1 MFNQKHFYHEH
12 IRKVIISFGT
22 IFNNIIIR
30 RKNDA
35 GEVAQS
41 LVVPLSYSPKQKIL
55 ARVREVADLEPGRA
69 KYQVTLPRIGFEITS
84 LNYDASRKLIPVQT
98 VKSINQD
105 TGEIKR
111 AYVSTPYNIG
121 ISMSVFAKNQD
132 DGLQI
137 IEQILPYFNPDF
149 NITINELPE
158 LGVKR
163 DLQFV
168 LESVNYNDEYAG
180 NFDDR
185 VSVVWDLN
193 FTVKMNFYGYVER
206 SNVIKKTIQNIYA
219 TNNLENTDGPG
230 SGLRVTTTVTS
241 GTPLDYTFI
250 EEFDRVFLGE

>member
-12 IRKVIISFGT
+12 IRKVIIAFGT

-30 RKNDA
+30 RKNSA
-35 GEVAQS
+35 GEIAQS

-55 ARVREVADLEPGRA
+55 SRVREAADFEAGRA
-69 KYQVTLPRIGFEITS
+69 KFQVTLPRIGFEITS
-84 LNYDASRKLIPVQT
+84 LQYDASRKLVPMQT
-98 VKSINQD
+98 VKSINTDD
-105 TGEIKR
+105 TGTR
-111 AYVSTPYNIG
+111 FAFVSTPYNIG

-132 DGLQI
+132 DALQI

-149 NITINELPE
+149 NITINELPA
-158 LGVKR
+158 LGLKR

-185 VSVVWDLN
+185 VSVIWDFN
-193 FTVKMNFYGYVER
+193 FTVKMNFYGYVNR
-206 SNVIKKTIQNIYA
+206 ADVIKKTIQSIYN
-219 TNNLENTDGPG
+219 TENLETTDGPG
-230 SGLRVTTTVTS
+230 SGVRITTTVTS

-250 EEFDRVFLGE
+250 EEFDEVFLGE